1 MDTTNQPKGNFTINL
16 NFRRKGNPDAPPIT
30 GRISTPE
37 NPEVAFNFSAFRHDG
52 DKGAYWIGTVDTNR
66 TVRQALHTSDE
77 RGHNVIAIRENGF
90 KVFKELAD
98 GSQNPEYQVLSRED
112 QAKEDAKP
120 AFWASWTRTATDPV
134 LLASAWEREP
144 NRYGPWASGSTQ
156 HKLTKEQLA
165 AVMQA
170 AEPAADRAEATVAL
184 ATDIVDHKA
193 RSRGGRGE

>member
-120 AFWASWTRTATDPV
+120 AFWGSWARTPNDPV
-134 LLASAWEREP
+134 LIASAWEREP
-144 NRYGPWASGSTQ
+144 NRYGPWASGNTQ
-156 HKLTKEQLA
+156 VKRSKAEIEADLQT
-165 AVMQA
+165 
-170 AEPAADRAEATVAL
+170 AEPALDRAEANVAL
-184 ATDIVDHKA
+184 AAGIVERKSRA
-193 RSRGGRGE
+193 RGGRGE